1 MIKKRKNI
9 FMIIITAIIF
19 VVIYI
24 ICTLPRNISVSY
36 KGYFVN
42 DKTKEITEM
51 CDIKIEGKYKKVGHI
66 DTENWNVLGKFS
78 GFICIGDEKY
88 EIKGSSIINDDNKHS
103 KDDEGNDILYLSILK
118 DGEPIY
124 ITHSSDNFNNE
135 KLYFITP
142 TTFNTTTQKY
152 DPYSIKLVAT
162 TNTIENS
169 SEILDN
175 LPDPNK

>member
-1 MIKKRKNI
+1 LGGGHGHSEEREYLMQKVRYKIKNDVEVI
-9 FMIIITAIIF
+9 F
-19 VVIYI
+19 
-24 ICTLPRNISVSY
+24 LL
-36 KGYFVN
+36 K
-42 DKTKEITEM
+42 KE
-51 CDIKIEGKYKKVGHI
+51 KI
-66 DTENWNVLGKFS
+66 
-78 GFICIGDEKY
+78 
-88 EIKGSSIINDDNKHS
+88 
-103 KDDEGNDILYLSILK
+103 YLSILK